1 MKQYN
6 RIMPGA
12 GSRYID
18 ECLEGGFI
26 GVDFIGKEELTEASS
41 GEETV
46 WRQQYLKNIRPN
58 G

>member
-12 GSRYID
+12 GSKYID

-26 GVDFIGKEELTEASS
+26 GVDFIGKVALTEAPS
-41 GEETV
+41 GEEIV
-46 WRQQYLKNIRPN
+46 WRQQYIKKIP
-58 G
+58 

>member
-1 MKQYN
+1 
-6 RIMPGA
+6 MPGA
-12 GSRYID
+12 GSKYID